1 MATLWISVF
10 ESAAEV
16 AMGAPLQEMTVAIGG
31 ASTQSAAI
39 GGSARAHRRIRLL
52 ADSKCHVAIGTDPTA
67 GSTSLPLTLE
77 GAEYFF
83 AEAGWKV
90 AVVQRT

>member
-10 ESAAEV
+10 ESAVEV
-16 AMGAPLQEMTVAIGG
+16 AMGAPLQEMTVSIGG
-31 ASTQSAAI
+31 ASAQSTVIA
-39 GGSARAHRRIRLL
+39 GSARAHRRVRLL
-52 ADSKCHVAIGTDPTA
+52 ADSKCHVAIGADPTA
-67 GSTSLPLTLE
+67 AATSLPLTPE